1 MFKKIMLL
9 LILIF
14 TLSLFAQEQ
23 LPETNEYILSAG
35 DRISIEVMDHPEF
48 SKELQILPDGS
59 IEYPI
64 LGNLI
69 IADLSSRQL
78 SEIIKNNLEPYI
90 PNPIISVYVTS
101 IYDEKINIFGYVNRP
116 GSYQIFKPV
125 NLVEAFSIAGGIKN
139 VRKVK
144 HVKLIKK
151 DGSIV
156 DIKVSR
162 IWFSSDK
169 ISTENELKLYPGD
182 TLIIPPPFEFNWSM
196 FSALISLLSLSL
208 SVYQVF
214 N

>member
-78 SEIIKNNLEPYI
+78 SEIIKNNLEPYV

-144 HVKLIKK
+144 RVKLIKK
-151 DGSIV
+151 DGSII

-196 FSALISLLSLSL
+196 FSALISLISLSL

>member
-144 HVKLIKK
+144 RVKLIKK

-196 FSALISLLSLSL
+196 FSALLSLISLSL
-208 SVYQVF
+208 TVYQVF

>member
-1 MFKKIMLL
+1 MLKKILPI
-9 LILIF
+9 LILLF
-14 TLSLFAQEQ
+14 TLALFAQEQ
-23 LPETNEYILSAG
+23 LATTTEYILSAG

-64 LGNLI
+64 LGNLV
-69 IADLSSRQL
+69 IAGLSSRQL
-78 SEIIKNNLEPYI
+78 SEIIKHNLEPYI
-90 PNPIISVYVTS
+90 PNPVISIYVTS
-101 IYDEKINIFGYVNRP
+101 IYDEKINIFGYVNKP

-125 NLVEAFSIAGGIKN
+125 NLVESFSIAGGIRN

-144 HVKLIKK
+144 HVKLIRK
-151 DGSIV
+151 DGTII
-156 DIKVSR
+156 DIKVSE
-162 IWFSSDK
+162 IWFSNNK

-182 TLIIPPPFEFNWSM
+182 TLIVPPPFEFNWSM

-208 SVYQVF
+208 SVFQVF